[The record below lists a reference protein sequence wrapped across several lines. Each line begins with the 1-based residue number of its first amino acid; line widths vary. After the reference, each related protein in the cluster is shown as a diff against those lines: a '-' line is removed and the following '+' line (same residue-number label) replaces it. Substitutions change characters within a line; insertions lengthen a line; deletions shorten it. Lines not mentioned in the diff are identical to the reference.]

1 MSLSVTSNTTSTG
14 YEDIDNLNKQQNEIS
29 NQMYENQQN
38 IINAQTQQNIAEI
51 ERNKQKLEE
60 ETTKTNKGLYADY
73 QKQINPYGA
82 TAESLASNGLANSG
96 VAESTR
102 TNLYN
107 TYQKNRTDTLNT
119 ARNLYADYNNKI
131 AEAKQNG
138 DIQLAQFAQEIYNQ
152 KMNNLYNNYQ
162 LLQNKEQF
170 NYQKER
176 DTVADKKWQDEF
188 NYQQNRDQI
197 ADQQYQQQFDYN
209 VSRDEVA
216 DKQWQ
221 KEFDY
226 NQYLNDRNYNY
237 QVGRDQVA
245 DKQYQQQFDYNVSRD
260 QAADK
265 KWQDEFDYNKYIDNR
280 NYDYQVSRDNIADQ
294 QYREQFDYNKAVD
307 DRNYNYQVQRD
318 QVADKQW
325 QQEYNLS
332 KKKASSS
339 GSGSYSVKQTLGN
352 NNTMSENALNWYNS
366 LLSIEQSKNR
376 QTPLEELEIGL
387 SSAMQQGVL
396 TEQDVDAILKMK
408 GY

>member
-14 YEDIDNLNKQQNEIS
+14 YDDIDNLNKQQNEIS

-38 IINAQTQQNIAEI
+38 IINTQTQQNIADI
-51 ERNKQKLEE
+51 ERNKQKLQE

-73 QKQINPYGA
+73 QKQVNPYGA

-96 VAESTR
+96 IAETTR

-119 ARNLYADYNNKI
+119 AKTLLADYNNEITK
-131 AEAKQNG
+131 AKQNG
-138 DIQLAQFAQEIYNQ
+138 NMQLAQFAQEIYNQ

-197 ADQQYQQQFDYN
+197 ADAQY
-209 VSRDEVA
+209 
-216 DKQWQ
+216 K
-221 KEFDY
+221 
-226 NQYLNDRNYNY
+226 
-237 QVGRDQVA
+237 
-245 DKQYQQQFDYNVSRD
+245 QQFDYNVSRD
-260 QAADK
+260 QVADK
-265 KWQDEFDYNKYIDNR
+265 KWQDEFEYNKYIDNR
-280 NYDYQVSRDNIADQ
+280 NYDYQVNRDNISDQ
-294 QYREQFDYNKAVD
+294 QWQKQYDYNKSVD
-307 DRNYNYQVQRD
+307 DRNYNYQIQRD
-318 QVADKQW
+318 KVADSQW

-339 GSGSYSVKQTLGN
+339 SSGKNSLNSLDNSSGQTA
-352 NNTMSENALNWYNS
+352 SQRAIEWYNS
-366 LLSIEQSKNR
+366 MVAIEQSKNR
-376 QTPLEELEIGL
+376 ETPLEELQIGL
-387 SSAMQQGVL
+387 ASAVQQGVL
-396 TEQDVDAILKMK
+396 DEQDVDAILKMK

>member
-14 YEDIDNLNKQQNEIS
+14 YEDIDNLNKQQNELS

-73 QKQINPYGA
+73 QKQVNPYGA
-82 TAESLASNGLANSG
+82 TAEALASNGLSNSG
-96 VAESTR
+96 VAETTR

-107 TYQKNRTDTLNT
+107 THQKNRTDTLNT

-131 AEAKQNG
+131 TEAKQNG
-138 DIQLAQFAQEIYNQ
+138 DIQLAQFAQEIYTQ

-176 DTVADKKWQDEF
+176 DTVADKQWQDEF

-197 ADQQYQQQFDYN
+197 SDQQYQQQFDYN
-209 VSRDEVA
+209 VSRD
-216 DKQWQ
+216 
-221 KEFDY
+221 
-226 NQYLNDRNYNY
+226 
-237 QVGRDQVA
+237 QVA
-245 DKQYQQQFDYNVSRD
+245 DKQ
-260 QAADK
+260 
-265 KWQDEFDYNKYIDNR
+265 WQDEFDYNKYINDR
-280 NYDYQVSRDNIADQ
+280 NYDYQVNRDNISDQ
-294 QYREQFDYNKAVD
+294 QWQQEFDYNKSVD
-307 DRNYNYQVQRD
+307 DRNYNYQVERD
-318 QVADKQW
+318 KVSDSQW

-339 GSGSYSVKQTLGN
+339 GSSYSTRQSLSN
-352 NNTMSENALNWYNS
+352 DISENALNWYNS
-366 LLSIEQSKNR
+366 LIAIEQSKNR
-376 QTPLEELEIGL
+376 QTPQEELEIGL
-387 SSAMQQGVL
+387 SSAMKQGVL